1 MQKASKVKLTQIL
14 DSSQQQFTQMISE
27 LETISIVTAMNEQEQ
42 QQI

>member
-27 LETISIVTAMNEQEQ
+27 LETISIVTDMNEQQ
-42 QQI
+42 